1 MLIDSVEVFANKT
14 SLKSIKSEGLELHV
28 HRDRDGKIN
37 LQNLVAAPAKE
48 PETKPQTKP
57 AGKPFVYAVEE
68 VALGSA
74 TIHFTD
80 EQAQRPYKTRLDDVT
95 LKITGL
101 TNEADKKAN
110 VEISFESEA
119 KEKFAHTGTL
129 RLTPLL
135 AEGKLEVQGLK
146 PGALRPYYED
156 AIAGEIKDGFFDL
169 STQYV
174 FEDKEGQPDIK
185 LSELSATLRSLRLE
199 LAGQPEPLWRVGS
212 LAIKDGAVDLAK
224 KTIVIGTLEG
234 KDGNGYIQRDADGTL
249 NVARIAK
256 PSPPSPA
263 PTSPAKPGEGEWRV
277 DAKQIM
283 LERFRINVDD
293 RSNATPAK
301 ISITDLSARGE
312 NFSTVKNQRGKATLR
327 ARSTTKASCD

>member
-1 MLIDSVEVFANKT
+1 M
-14 SLKSIKSEGLELHV
+14 
-28 HRDRDGKIN
+28 
-37 LQNLVAAPAKE
+37 
-48 PETKPQTKP
+48 
-57 AGKPFVYAVEE
+57 
-68 VALGSA
+68 
-74 TIHFTD
+74 
-80 EQAQRPYKTRLDDVT
+80 
-95 LKITGL
+95 
-101 TNEADKKAN
+101 
-110 VEISFESEA
+110 
-119 KEKFAHTGTL
+119 
-129 RLTPLL
+129 
-135 AEGKLEVQGLK
+135 
-146 PGALRPYYED
+146 
-156 AIAGEIKDGFFDL
+156 
-169 STQYV
+169 
-174 FEDKEGQPDIK
+174 
-185 LSELSATLRSLRLE
+185 RSLRLE

-301 ISITDLSARGE
+301 ISISDLSARGE

-327 ARSTTKASCD
+327 ARINDKGVLRLTGTATANPVDGKFIVDAQDVDLVAFQPYLDQVNLS